1 MVVLGE
7 NGGGGREERREG
19 RENCGHDT
27 IQDRRIKRKKRTI
40 HTWSQGLLDCEQ
52 H

>member
-27 IQDRRIKRKKRTI
+27 IQDRRIKRKKKN
-40 HTWSQGLLDCEQ
+40 HTYMESGLVRL
-52 H
+52 